1 MMPQQTEKLTD
12 HFAIFTGGN
21 EPWGDT
27 PCPSCEACHLAC
39 AENLRRIINACLEFG
54 IQYLIIYAFS
64 AKNWKCSR
72 YEVRGIMRIFSDLPE
87 KELDNLHAQDVCF
100 NHICHLERINP
111 HLKEKMVQSA
121 ALTKNNSRLMR
132 NVAPDDGRHD
142 KIVFA
147 EQQILREGVSP
158 EHVIEQTLNERIF
171 TRGLSASDFI
181 ICTSDEQHKSDFL
194 LWRSADSEWYFT
206 HVLWPD
212 FDREVLREALHEY
225 GRRRRRFDSRSSAEK
240 NESYAG

>member
-1 MMPQQTEKLTD
+1 MPQQTEKLTD
-12 HFAIFTGGN
+12 HSTIFMDGN
-21 EPWGDT
+21 EQWSGTRRP
-27 PCPSCEACHLAC
+27 PCEACYLAG
-39 AENLRRIINACLEFG
+39 AESLRRIINACLEFG

-64 AKNWKCSR
+64 AKNWKRSQD
-72 YEVRGIMRIFSDLPE
+72 EVRGIMRIFSNLPE
-87 KELDNLHAQDVCF
+87 KEPDNLHAQEVCF

-132 NVAPDDGRHD
+132 NVAPDDGGRD

-158 EHVIEQTLNERIF
+158 EHVIEQTINKRIF

-181 ICTSDEQHKSDFL
+181 ICTSDEQRKSDFL
-194 LWRSADSEWYFT
+194 LWRSADSEWYFIP
-206 HVLWPD
+206 VLWPD
-212 FDREVLREALHEY
+212 FDRGALREALREY
-225 GRRRRRFDSRSSAEK
+225 GRRRRRFDNRSSAEK